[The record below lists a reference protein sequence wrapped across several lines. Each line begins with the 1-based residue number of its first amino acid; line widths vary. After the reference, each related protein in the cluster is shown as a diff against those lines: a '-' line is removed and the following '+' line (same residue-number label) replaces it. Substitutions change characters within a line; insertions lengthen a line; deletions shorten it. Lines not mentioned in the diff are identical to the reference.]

1 MMIPKRERR
10 LRFALW
16 LCLAAGSIA
25 GSIHALAQEAPS
37 VGEDPAA
44 AETQTEAGAGA
55 TPAPARDAPYEDRLV
70 RLAEIVGSVH
80 YLDTLCSTRAAATG
94 GPETENGTSEQR
106 NAAPPPPP
114 DTPATDWRR
123 MMGALIETEA
133 PEPERNA
140 KLTAA
145 FNRGYRSFASVYTR
159 CTDAARS
166 AMQRYRS
173 EGATLATEIIAR
185 FGN

>member
-1 MMIPKRERR
+1 MNRR
-10 LRFALW
+10 FLALS
-16 LCLAAGSIA
+16 LVLALALVAGSLTT
-25 GSIHALAQEAPS
+25 SAQEEPSGGSEPSATDAAP
-37 VGEDPAA
+37 D
-44 AETQTEAGAGA
+44 GAPP
-55 TPAPARDAPYEDRLV
+55 TAPPPRDAPYEDRLV

-80 YLDTLCSTRAAATG
+80 YLETLCSAGESAGAEAEN
-94 GPETENGTSEQR
+94 ETLAEEGDGNGASAPVQTS
-106 NAAPPPPP
+106 
-114 DTPATDWRR
+114 DWRR

-133 PEPERNA
+133 PEPDRNA

-159 CTDAARS
+159 CTDAART
-166 AMQRYRS
+166 ATERYRS

>member
-1 MMIPKRERR
+1 MKNSFATGSI
-10 LRFALW
+10 LALW
-16 LCLAAGSIA
+16 LLLVAASLAGAPPA
-25 GSIHALAQEAPS
+25 FAQEQPS
-37 VGEDPAA
+37 SADSALPEAA
-44 AETQTEAGAGA
+44 APNGDSDA
-55 TPAPARDAPYEDRLV
+55 TAPVRRDAPYEDRLV

-80 YLDTLCSTRAAATG
+80 YLETLCQERPSTDTDSAI
-94 GPETENGTSEQR
+94 ENGTAERDNPAGSR
-106 NAAPPPPP
+106 PSG
-114 DTPATDWRR
+114 TPETDWRTL
-123 MMGALIETEA
+123 MGALIETEA

-159 CTDAARS
+159 CTGAART
-166 AMQRYRS
+166 ATERYRS